1 MIQLERVIE
10 MLNQKEILQY
20 AMKGIAVEIEELEK
34 AIKQGYK
41 YIEQIDKG
49 EMVNTKKTK
58 YEILDIITEKDK
70 QMKQLE
76 KEKFNI
82 KWQIEVEMQ
91 DEN

>member
-1 MIQLERVIE
+1 MIQLERVIK
-10 MLNQKEILQY
+10 MLNQKEILKY
-20 AMKGIAVEIEELEK
+20 AMVGLAKEIEELEK

-58 YEILDIITEKDK
+58 YEILDIITEKEN